1 LKATNYGLIRAND
14 VLITLPDDLPKVRL
28 EFQVPFQIFNLS
40 ANTSVFF
47 RVNVIQGQE
56 KFVSVKGS
64 GGGCFFGILLGN
76 YCFFYARFM
85 LTPIIVLG

>member
-1 LKATNYGLIRAND
+1 MKATNYGLIRAND

-56 KFVSVKGS
+56 KAVSVKGS
-64 GGGCFFGILLGN
+64 GGGCFFGILLGI
-76 YCFFYARFM
+76 YCFF
-85 LTPIIVLG
+85 TPDLCWHP